1 MSDDLLF
8 HSEEAMIREAEQVL
22 TDLEAKGDLVY
33 KNYARLLDEYKK
45 ITRNHKKLIKINDLQ
60 QKKLN
65 EVIKE
70 VEKAKEAAER
80 ANQSKST
87 FLANMS
93 HEIRTP
99 MNGII
104 GMTGLLL
111 DTALSREQ
119 TDYTRTIQ
127 LSADALL
134 TIVNDILDFSKIEAR
149 KLELEVTAFD
159 LRQALEDVLEL
170 ISVKA
175 HDKNLELT
183 LRIMDDV
190 PCCLEGDPGRL
201 RQILFNLSGNA
212 VKFTE
217 EGEVGVTVSLEKETH
232 TDVLIRFDVSDT
244 GIGIPENRMNRLFK
258 SFSQVDESTTRKY
271 GGSGLGLAISKE
283 LAEMMGGAIGIRSNQ
298 DQGTTFWFSAQ
309 FGKQRPGLKE
319 SGPGLPLRDS
329 CRTLVVDDNP
339 SSRDI
344 MAHQFS
350 AWHFR
355 NSTAEN
361 GDQALVLIEKAF
373 QDHDPYHLVLIDHA
387 LGEVDGVE
395 LGRRIR
401 SNRDWTS
408 MKLVIMGPRRLKAE
422 SDRLKQAGFDRIL
435 TKPVRQGQLRECLN
449 ILFGGVEGVGDLVG
463 EPLVETP
470 VIPDVTLNRKLR
482 ILLAEDNIVNQ
493 KLALTLLRKSGFIV
507 DAVANGREALE
518 TLKRIPYDL
527 VLMDV
532 QMPEM
537 DGFEATRKIREPD
550 SGVLDN
556 SILIIAMTAHAMTGD
571 KDRCLEA
578 GMDNYISK
586 PIDPKKLIEIIK
598 ESVSFA
604 DANRK

>member
-8 HSEEAMIREAEQVL
+8 HSEEAMIKEAEQVL
-22 TDLEAKGDLVY
+22 QDLEAKGDPVY
-33 KNYARLLDEYKK
+33 RNYSRLLDEYRK

-111 DTALSREQ
+111 DTPLSREQ

-149 KLELEVTAFD
+149 KLELEVTAFNV
-159 LRQALEDVLEL
+159 RQSLEDVLEL

-175 HDKNLELT
+175 HEKNLELT

-201 RQILFNLSGNA
+201 RQILFNLSGNS
-212 VKFTE
+212 VKFTD
-217 EGEVGVTVSLEKETH
+217 EGEVNVTVSLEKETAS
-232 TDVLIRFDVSDT
+232 DALIRFDVSDT

-283 LAEMMGGAIGIRSNQ
+283 LAEMMGGTIGIQPNGER
-298 DQGTTFWFSAQ
+298 GTTFWFTAR
-309 FGKQRPGLKE
+309 FGKQSCPGDMKPVFPCH
-319 SGPGLPLRDS
+319 GAFRI
-329 CRTLVVDDNP
+329 LVVDDN
-339 SSRDI
+339 RTNRQILED
-344 MAHQFS
+344 QVD
-350 AWHFR
+350 AWGFR
-355 NSTAEN
+355 NRSAES
-361 GDQALVLIEKAF
+361 GERALALIRESVEKN
-373 QDHDPYHLVLIDHA
+373 DPFHLVLIDHGMPEMD
-387 LGEVDGVE
+387 GES
-395 LGRRIR
+395 LGRTLR
-401 SNRDWTS
+401 SDRS
-408 MKLVIMGPRRLKAE
+408 LSGIKLAIMGPRRLKAE
-422 SDRLKQAGFDRIL
+422 SEALKDAGFDRIL
-435 TKPVRQGQLRECLN
+435 TKPVRQAQLSDCLSVLLGEEDREESENNAALTEA
-449 ILFGGVEGVGDLVG
+449 L
-463 EPLVETP
+463 P
-470 VIPDVTLNRKLR
+470 VPNVILNRKLR

-493 KLALTLLRKSGFIV
+493 KLALTLLRKSGFMV

-537 DGFEATRKIREPD
+537 DGFEATRRIREPH

-556 SILIIAMTAHAMTGD
+556 KVLIIAMTAHAMTGD

-586 PIDPKKLIEIIK
+586 PIDPKKLVEIIK
-598 ESVSFA
+598 ESISFA
-604 DANRK
+604 EANK